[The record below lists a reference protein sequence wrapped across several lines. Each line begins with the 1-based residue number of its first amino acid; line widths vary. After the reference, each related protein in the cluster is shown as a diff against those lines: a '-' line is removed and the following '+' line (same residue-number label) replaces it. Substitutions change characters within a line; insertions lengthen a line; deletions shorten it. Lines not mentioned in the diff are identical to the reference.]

1 LGPPLPSSSRWWVG
15 HCHWCP
21 CCRHCH
27 GGGWVAPPVAVIVAV
42 VVGRWYC
49 AAVGA
54 PAAIAVAG
62 GEWVVLPV
70 AVVVAM
76 VVGGRCPQRRH
87 RHCGGPRC
95 HHRHRWW
102 VVPPIA
108 VVVIVVMVVGRC
120 LLMPSSLWC
129 PHCGGPIGGASSLV
143 ASDSEQNGV
152 GRGTHLCCPQCPCC
166 GGPAGDGASSLVAG
180 GGCE

>member
-1 LGPPLPSSSRWWVG
+1 VPLLGPQLPSPSQVVGGWCFPLPWSSQWWWVG
-15 HCHWCP
+15 
-21 CCRHCH
+21 
-27 GGGWVAPPVAVIVAV
+27 
-42 VVGRWYC
+42 
-49 AAVGA
+49 GA
-54 PAAIAVAG
+54 PRRR
-62 GEWVVLPV
+62 
-70 AVVVAM
+70 
-76 VVGGRCPQRRH
+76 RC
-87 RHCGGPRC
+87 HCGGPRC
-95 HHRHRWW
+95 RHHHRWWVVPPVAMVVTVGCRHHRRWW

-152 GRGTHLCCPQCPCC
+152 GWGTHLCCPQCPCC